1 MFDIDDLY
9 VIMPR
14 MSLNIIHLRAFYA
27 VATEGGFSAAA
38 RAAHVSQPTLS
49 SQVHALEE
57 RYGVR
62 LFERAGRGITLT
74 DTGARLLELARRLFG
89 LEEQAEEVL
98 AAAHGLNS
106 GRLRVGAD
114 GPHHAIPLLARFT
127 RRYPGI
133 EVALE
138 MGSADRMLR
147 DLRAS
152 RIDVALVARTGAD
165 PRLHSLTYL
174 TSPLVIFVPRD
185 HAWARRASICLAEIR
200 GERLIVREAASMTRQ
215 VFEAAL
221 AESAIE
227 PAAVMCIESREA
239 VREAVAAGLGI
250 GVVAAAEF
258 DPDRRVKALRIRDA
272 QLSITEHLVCLEERR
287 SLRVLAAF
295 LAVARE
301 RM

>member
-1 MFDIDDLY
+1 MG
-9 VIMPR
+9 
-14 MSLNIIHLRAFYA
+14 LNLIHLRAFYA

-38 RAAHVSQPTLS
+38 RIAHVSQPTLS
-49 SQVHALEE
+49 SQVRALEE

-62 LFERAGRGITLT
+62 LLERVGRDVTLT
-74 DTGARLLELARRLFG
+74 ETGARLLEVARRLFG

-98 AAAHGLNS
+98 SAAQGLQS

-114 GPHHAIPLLARFT
+114 GPHHAIPLVARFM

-133 EVALE
+133 EVTLE

-147 DLRAS
+147 DLRAA
-152 RIDVALVARTGAD
+152 RVDVALVARTGTD
-165 PRLHSLTYL
+165 PRLHALTYL

-185 HAWARRASICLAEIR
+185 HAWARRASIRLAEIR

-215 VFEAAL
+215 VFAAAL
-221 AESAIE
+221 AEAAIE
-227 PAAVMCIESREA
+227 PASVMRIESREA

-258 DPDRRVKALRIRDA
+258 DPDRRVKALRISDA
-272 QLSITEHLVCLEERR
+272 NLSITEHLVCLEERR
-287 SLRVLAAF
+287 NLRVLEAF
-295 LAVARE
+295 LTVAGE
-301 RM
+301 HA